1 LDDDKLAETLT
12 APQQSPAVLE
22 GCLVR
27 HAAPNDSS
35 GKRTKASNWA
45 EGWATSVGRGLGD
58 EDGMT
63 VQEEAVQRGSG
74 KTAQHTA
81 SILEVPVTIIK
92 PSKGWISL
100 RLGDLWEYRELLYFL
115 TWRDIKVRYKQTVLG
130 AAWAIIQPFF
140 TMVVF
145 SLFFGRLAKVPS
157 DDIPYPV
164 FSYAALVPWT
174 FFANGLSQS
183 STSLVASANLI
194 QKVYFPRLVI
204 PISSVVSGAVDF
216 VLAFVV
222 LLGMMF
228 YFGIVPTGNVVWL
241 PLLLLLAL
249 VTSLGVGLWL
259 TAMNVQFRDVRYAV
273 PFLVQ
278 AWMFATPIAYP
289 SSLLDEPWRT
299 VYGINPMAGVVE
311 GFRWALLG
319 TETAPGPIVLVS
331 ALVAVGLL
339 ISGAYYFRRMEKTFA
354 DVV

>member
-1 LDDDKLAETLT
+1 MTDN
-12 APQQSPAVLE
+12 P
-22 GCLVR
+22 
-27 HAAPNDSS
+27 SS
-35 GKRTKASNWA
+35 V
-45 EGWATSVGRGLGD
+45 SV
-58 EDGMT
+58 
-63 VQEEAVQRGSG
+63 
-74 KTAQHTA
+74 
-81 SILEVPVTIIK
+81 VPVTIIR
-92 PSKGWISL
+92 PSRGWISL
-100 RLGDLWEYRELLYFL
+100 NLRDLWEYRELLYFL

-145 SLFFGRLAKVPS
+145 SLFFGKLAKVPS
-157 DDIPYPV
+157 DDIPYPI

-194 QKVYFPRLVI
+194 QKVYFPRLVV
-204 PISSVVSGAVDF
+204 PISAVISGGVDF

-222 LLGMMF
+222 LVGMMLF
-228 YFGIVPTGNVVWL
+228 YGIVPKAAVVWL

-331 ALVAVGLL
+331 ALVAVVIL